1 MIEPSSPFRYN
12 GVEYCEGFELQ
23 SSSLLGFHSVRFG
36 SRKSLIYQCVFD
48 DFGMLQKLAVISE
61 ELLIY
66 DKIIRPPRRYSQGP
80 TKHHARFLDCVCT
93 VCTSSG
99 FEL

>member
-1 MIEPSSPFRYN
+1 M
-12 GVEYCEGFELQ
+12 
-23 SSSLLGFHSVRFG
+23 RFKINTG
-36 SRKSLIYQCVFD
+36 NVKVVIYQCVFD
-48 DFGMLQKLAVISE
+48 DFGMLQKLAVVSE

-66 DKIIRPPRRYSQGP
+66 GKIIRPPRRYSQGP

-93 VCTSSG
+93 VCASSG